1 MSSSDRI
8 REKNEYDTFIK
19 ACDYCESHSV
29 NKRTQ
34 SIMRFLNG
42 RRINRAK
49 NDRPDIITTSSKGGK
64 EYTIGIEM
72 FYIDQNSKSK
82 RGRYSSKSRENKKQ
96 LIKVYDKGHAE
107 LVETGQVSEA
117 NQMELLQKAVKS
129 AQERLNSSY
138 YELLSAFRYS
148 FENHAKNTDD
158 YRKELLSISDGK
170 EIILAFFMEI
180 ECNFHSLFLNEG
192 NTVTEY
198 NSKLM
203 PFFSEFIR
211 IITENKSVKDIDF
224 LVFYLTS
231 YDQPEE
237 KVVAVRTGN
246 IRKNLQNQGITVFE
260 YVGDSCGK
268 ADISKTE
275 YAIAENG
282 DYVSRLYFK
291 ADFDESNEEIQ
302 RLFHRALS
310 LKKHNRPFVATRP
323 IQAML
328 YASKARTIQEADTL
342 HEKFLALYPVKE
354 IKDDED

>member
-1 MSSSDRI
+1 MSSSDSI
-8 REKNEYDTFIK
+8 KEKNEYDTFIK

-29 NKRTQ
+29 NIRTQ

-42 RRINRAK
+42 SRIIRAK

-64 EYTIGIEM
+64 EYIIGIEM

-82 RGRYSSKSRENKKQ
+82 RGRYSSKSRENKNQ
-96 LIKVYDKGHAE
+96 LMKVYDKGHAE
-107 LVETGQVSEA
+107 LVETGQVSEEY
-117 NQMELLQKAVKS
+117 QMELLQKAVKS

-138 YELLSAFRYS
+138 NELLAAFRYS
-148 FENHAKNTDD
+148 FENHAKNTAD

-170 EIILAFFMEI
+170 EIVLAFFMEI

-192 NTVTEY
+192 NIVTEY

-203 PFFSEFIR
+203 PFFSELIR
-211 IITENKSVKDIDF
+211 IISENKSIKNIDY

-231 YDQPEE
+231 YNPTEE
-237 KVVAVRTGN
+237 KVVAIRTGN
-246 IRKNLQNQGITVFE
+246 IRKNLQSQGITVFE
-260 YVGDSCGK
+260 YIGDSCGK

-302 RLFHRALS
+302 RLFQRALS
-310 LKKHNRPFVATRP
+310 LKKHNKPFIATRP

-328 YASKARTIQEADTL
+328 YASKAKTIQEADVL
-342 HEKFLALYPVKE
+342 HEKFCALYPVKE